1 MANTKVPIELSSTPG
16 IVDNSNATAITI
28 DASENVGIGTD
39 SPSRA
44 LSVYG
49 AAAGV
54 IAITS
59 NSTDGISSLSFGDTA
74 DDNAG
79 RVNYLNASDDM
90 LFYTATAERLRLTS
104 AGNLGLGT
112 GSPRTLI
119 NASSAT
125 GAILTLESSDTTL
138 TTNGVIG
145 GIDFYSND
153 SSTNGTGAKV
163 NIRAIAQNSSGTA
176 TALTFGTSS
185 SGSATAVEAF
195 RVDASGALILNNTGG
210 DAQIY
215 FGGASGS
222 DRMYLARSG
231 ADSLLWNVSNGAMRF
246 GTNNAER
253 MKLDA
258 SGNLLVGK
266 TASSAGTVGSE
277 LRSTG
282 SILSA
287 MASSSNGSI
296 TLGAYSTTANQW
308 QFYVGMAGTPF
319 ARSGLGLLS
328 DERRK
333 ENIVDL
339 ETGLTEVMAL
349 RPRRFDWRNRQEGDD
364 TQIAGF
370 IAQEVEAVLPDLI
383 SSYADDEIDDL
394 KSVRVGD
401 ILPTVVKAMQEQQAI
416 IEALTARL
424 DALEGA

>member
-1 MANTKVPIELSSTPG
+1 
-16 IVDNSNATAITI
+16 
-28 DASENVGIGTD
+28 
-39 SPSRA
+39 
-44 LSVYG
+44 
-49 AAAGV
+49 
-54 IAITS
+54 
-59 NSTDGISSLSFGDTA
+59 
-74 DDNAG
+74 
-79 RVNYLNASDDM
+79 
-90 LFYTATAERLRLTS
+90 
-104 AGNLGLGT
+104 
-112 GSPRTLI
+112 
-119 NASSAT
+119 
-125 GAILTLESSDTTL
+125 
-138 TTNGVIG
+138 
-145 GIDFYSND
+145 
-153 SSTNGTGAKV
+153 
-163 NIRAIAQNSSGTA
+163 
-176 TALTFGTSS
+176 
-185 SGSATAVEAF
+185 
-195 RVDASGALILNNTGG
+195 
-210 DAQIY
+210 
-215 FGGASGS
+215 
-222 DRMYLARSG
+222 
-231 ADSLLWNVSNGAMRF
+231 
-246 GTNNAER
+246 

-287 MASSSNGSI
+287 MASSSNGTI